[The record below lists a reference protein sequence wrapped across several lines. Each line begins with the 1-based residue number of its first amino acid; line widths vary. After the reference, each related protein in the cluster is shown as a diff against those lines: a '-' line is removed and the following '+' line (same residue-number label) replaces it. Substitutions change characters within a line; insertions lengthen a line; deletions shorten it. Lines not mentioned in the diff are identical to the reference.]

1 MRQVVVVLLLAV
13 LGWYGYGRYR
23 EQQRPAGPAPART
36 DAVARPLENSVRRQQ
51 FENFRCD
58 GRTTCSQMT
67 SCAEA
72 TFFLKNCPG
81 TQMDEDRDGVPC
93 QPQWCK

>member
-1 MRQVVVVLLLAV
+1 MRQVVVILIVAV
-13 LGWYGYGRYR
+13 LAWYGYGRYR
-23 EQQRPAGPAPART
+23 EQHRLPEHPPSSS
-36 DAVARPLENSVRRQQ
+36 DAVARPLENSARRQQ

-58 GRTTCSQMT
+58 GRTTCAQMT

-81 TQMDEDRDGVPC
+81 TRMDEDRDGVPC